1 MVWNVVLRYPA
12 PLSDKVFVERLSRF
26 HQLDGVEWTDTAAK
40 AKLYVGSAIN
50 AWSAMEFLERNKYR
64 VASEEIPRVI
74 GSMGLQMSDR
84 VRVPALHGSPPGC
97 APIVFN
103 NACASWHRLRAMF
116 MFAGARAYIW
126 NAVLC
131 NGVRGSRD

>member
-50 AWSAMEFLERNKYR
+50 AWSAMEFLEINT
-64 VASEEIPRVI
+64 E
-74 GSMGLQMSDR
+74 
-84 VRVPALHGSPPGC
+84 
-97 APIVFN
+97 
-103 NACASWHRLRAMF
+103 WRAKKS
-116 MFAGARAYIW
+116 
-126 NAVLC
+126 LE
-131 NGVRGSRD
+131 